1 MFSTISQTSAQ
12 MQMTTVDAASMAVPS
27 IVPGFVSIYT
37 SNGKVYAV
45 LQLGSSQS
53 ATPASSPSTMTT
65 LPAEGKSF
73 SSPPLPTVTPSTE
86 TSMLDMEPFST
97 SRSNTSARPTTLAT
111 STSLPP
117 IVPENMT
124 ETGIVSAMERGG
136 LSSPPRNVKASSPRF
151 LLARTAST
159 WFPGEQ
165 TFCANFNRTAAMCQD
180 QGLQPA
186 SIERLSV
193 ELLQMVL
200 LELPDVSSLRAAAL
214 SCPLLY
220 EVFLDAE
227 TTITTQVLL
236 KQIDDSVL
244 PEAELAFLSSSLH
257 HGPEPEYQHGLVDF
271 ITQNLRQRP
280 TPPRSWSLQKA
291 LQLERLHLCVSEL
304 TQKFVHTTL
313 TTYPMTQGECT
324 ATRLERCRIERAF
337 YRFEIYCNLFRMLPE
352 IDVELPTHIEKKRL
366 FIACFA
372 PWENEQLG
380 CIHDFL
386 VRAASPA
393 FNDIAEHDIA
403 WGAFRAEYDDKIDSP
418 FIQHVLSRG
427 LKKLLSIILAETY
440 LERHRLLYSR
450 GFPPATDNFLYEGLE
465 SANGHNDNVFLES
478 LSPTEEALLFQHSFF
493 RDPDSGPRDAWKWA
507 HLEESR
513 AHWVYVEDRDNLR
526 RWG

>member
-1 MFSTISQTSAQ
+1 
-12 MQMTTVDAASMAVPS
+12 
-27 IVPGFVSIYT
+27 
-37 SNGKVYAV
+37 
-45 LQLGSSQS
+45 
-53 ATPASSPSTMTT
+53 
-65 LPAEGKSF
+65 
-73 SSPPLPTVTPSTE
+73 
-86 TSMLDMEPFST
+86 
-97 SRSNTSARPTTLAT
+97 
-111 STSLPP
+111 
-117 IVPENMT
+117 
-124 ETGIVSAMERGG
+124 
-136 LSSPPRNVKASSPRF
+136 
-151 LLARTAST
+151 
-159 WFPGEQ
+159 
-165 TFCANFNRTAAMCQD
+165 MCQD

-220 EVFLDAE
+220 EVFLHAE

-244 PEAELAFLSSSLH
+244 PEAELVFLSSSLH
-257 HGPEPEYQHGLVDF
+257 HGPEPEYQHSLVDF

-280 TPPRSWSLQKA
+280 TPPSSWSLQKA

-313 TTYPMTQGECT
+313 TTYPMTQSECT

-337 YRFEIYCNLFRMLPE
+337 YRFEIYCSLFRMLPE
-352 IDVELPTHIEKKRL
+352 IYAELPTHIEQKRL
-366 FIACFA
+366 FFACFA

-386 VRAASPA
+386 VRAVSPA

-403 WGAFRAEYDDKIDSP
+403 WGAFRVEYDDKIDSP
-418 FIQHVLSRG
+418 FIQHLLSRG
-427 LKKLLSIILAETY
+427 LKKLLSVILAETY

-450 GFPPATDNFLYEGLE
+450 GCPPVTDNFLHEGLE
-465 SANGHNDNVFLES
+465 SANGHNDNVSLES
-478 LSPTEEALLFQHSFF
+478 LSPREEALLFKHSFF

-513 AHWVYVEDRDNLR
+513 SHWVYVEDRDNIR
-526 RWG
+526 RWGYVMWDRCRLDSVAILQKPWEDTWISTNVLLEEQEAARQSRERAYMENSWEKREKMYRRGAVGWWSWGDESQVLWPDGVAPGQRPSVPVHVKPDSLEEARDVLRMMKLPPSCAKLS